1 MLLFLISCV
10 KIRVERVVI
19 EMGRQRNYEL
29 GLYNEFE
36 KLNKKLDKAN
46 NTISRLSLTNS
57 VQAEELKELNKKIE
71 EKDKKI
77 ASLILEIERLKN
89 NNNKDSSNSS
99 KPSSTNGYKK
109 VIINNRKKSSN
120 KKGGQYGHKGETL
133 SKEKIDKMIEKGE
146 IDEVITI
153 EENKTKLT
161 ANNKPIITY
170 EYDIQ
175 IKKVVIK
182 HVYYPET
189 PRNIITSPVLYGD
202 NIKSISTLMYIK
214 GSSFDTIR
222 TLLSE
227 FTDNKVNP
235 SKGTIYN
242 WINSLSNVI
251 SLEKIGEIKSSLLNS
266 LVLHVDETPIKIDG
280 EQYYIHNISNN
291 LYTLQYVNKKRGKDA
306 VKEFGFLEKYQGIL
320 VHDHFSM
327 YYNYGC
333 DNAECNVHTLR
344 YLKGVTEF
352 TNHKWAKKLTDLLLE
367 MKLRKEAL
375 IEEKINEISD
385 EEYEKYKERY
395 LEIIRE
401 GKVEYKKDVK
411 TNAYKDD
418 ERKLLNRL
426 EKYVNNHLLFMKKF
440 FVPFSNNR
448 AEADLRF
455 IKIKQKIGK
464 FRSVEGANNFTVIRS
479 YTSTCTK
486 KEVSLNSSLK
496 NIFSKKLV
504 TQK

>member
-1 MLLFLISCV
+1 M
-10 KIRVERVVI
+10 
-19 EMGRQRNYEL
+19 N
-29 GLYNEFE
+29 
-36 KLNKKLDKAN
+36 
-46 NTISRLSLTNS
+46 
-57 VQAEELKELNKKIE
+57 
-71 EKDKKI
+71 
-77 ASLILEIERLKN
+77 
-89 NNNKDSSNSS
+89 
-99 KPSSTNGYKK
+99 
-109 VIINNRKKSSN
+109 
-120 KKGGQYGHKGETL
+120 
-133 SKEKIDKMIEKGE
+133 
-146 IDEVITI
+146 
-153 EENKTKLT
+153 
-161 ANNKPIITY
+161 
-170 EYDIQ
+170 
-175 IKKVVIK
+175 
-182 HVYYPET
+182 
-189 PRNIITSPVLYGD
+189 
-202 NIKSISTLMYIK
+202 
-214 GSSFDTIR
+214 TIR

-367 MKLRKEAL
+367 MKL
-375 IEEKINEISD
+375 SD

>member
-1 MLLFLISCV
+1 M
-10 KIRVERVVI
+10 
-19 EMGRQRNYEL
+19 
-29 GLYNEFE
+29 
-36 KLNKKLDKAN
+36 
-46 NTISRLSLTNS
+46 
-57 VQAEELKELNKKIE
+57 
-71 EKDKKI
+71 
-77 ASLILEIERLKN
+77 
-89 NNNKDSSNSS
+89 
-99 KPSSTNGYKK
+99 
-109 VIINNRKKSSN
+109 
-120 KKGGQYGHKGETL
+120 
-133 SKEKIDKMIEKGE
+133 
-146 IDEVITI
+146 
-153 EENKTKLT
+153 
-161 ANNKPIITY
+161 
-170 EYDIQ
+170 
-175 IKKVVIK
+175 
-182 HVYYPET
+182 
-189 PRNIITSPVLYGD
+189 TSPVLYGD
-202 NIKSISTLMYIK
+202 NIKSISALMYIK
-214 GSSFDTIR
+214 GASFDTIR

-227 FTDNKVNP
+227 FTDNKVNL

-242 WINSLSNVI
+242 WINSLSNII
-251 SLEKIGEIKSSLLNS
+251 SSEKIGEIKKTLLNS

-291 LYTLQYVNKKRGKDA
+291 LYTLQYVNKKRGTEA
-306 VKEFGFLEKYQGIL
+306 VKEFGFLEKYKGIL

-344 YLKGVTEF
+344 YLKGVSEF
-352 TNHKWAKKLTDLLLE
+352 TSHKWAKELTDLLLE
-367 MKLRKEAL
+367 MKSRKEVL
-375 IEEKINEISD
+375 MEENINEISE
-385 EEYEKYKERY
+385 EEYKKYKERY

-401 GKVEYKKDVK
+401 GKIEYKKDVK

-464 FRSVEGANNFTVIRS
+464 FRSLEGANNFTVIRS

-486 KEVSLNSSLK
+486 KEISLNSSLK
-496 NIFSKKLV
+496 NIFSKKLI